1 MSVLRNCWTIQPL
14 KCPSVHSYRDDA
26 KLSEILKNK
35 MTKFQ
40 NYKHYKLPITLNPL
54 EYGKLIIQIDKLFV
68 VQFNRTNVVLIT
80 QHEGFNQVKFYKE
93 GDLIFNY
100 KDHKINDSTFIRSL
114 ENKRFTF
121 KIKI

>member
-1 MSVLRNCWTIQPL
+1 
-14 KCPSVHSYRDDA
+14 
-26 KLSEILKNK
+26 